1 MSLLGIHS
9 FIFRLKSDPA
19 IQRAFEQRL
28 AAVFE
33 NFDLAPNETEALLNG
48 DVVTLYRLGVH
59 PLLLAPYSRY
69 AGVPRPKY
77 KSALAPLKG
86 LRRFCS

>member
-1 MSLLGIHS
+1 MSLLGVHS

-19 IQRAFEQRL
+19 TQEAFEQRS

-33 NFDLAPNETEALLNG
+33 KFDLAPHEIAALLNG

-86 LRRFCS
+86 LRRLRS